1 MNAKEIGVIDV
12 AAISY
17 EICSNQKN
25 RKPYFR
31 RTDKDWYSIGKYASE
46 HGNTAAVR
54 KFKSKFSHLNERTVL
69 SFKKKVKDE
78 IKKASKERRESKQ
91 QICKYSSTAGRPL
104 LLGDLDRMVQSCL
117 RALSNRG
124 GAINTAIANPT
135 ADALIKW
142 NTGVV
147 GDIDVNLSRW
157 ATSLFR
163 QMGFVKRH
171 KTSSKVD
178 IPDGAR
184 KDIKFLFHHD
194 IASHVEEFNILET
207 LIIDI
212 NKTQMKY
219 APVSKETVTKRNS
232 ASVTIEGSDDK
243 RMITGTFAVT

>member
-1 MNAKEIGVIDV
+1 
-12 AAISY
+12 
-17 EICSNQKN
+17 
-25 RKPYFR
+25 
-31 RTDKDWYSIGKYASE
+31 
-46 HGNTAAVR
+46 
-54 KFKSKFSHLNERTVL
+54 
-69 SFKKKVKDE
+69 
-78 IKKASKERRESKQ
+78 
-91 QICKYSSTAGRPL
+91 
-104 LLGDLDRMVQSCL
+104 
-117 RALSNRG
+117 
-124 GAINTAIANPT
+124 
-135 ADALIKW
+135 
-142 NTGVV
+142 
-147 GDIDVNLSRW
+147 
-157 ATSLFR
+157 
-163 QMGFVKRH
+163 MGFVKCH